1 MDTGANVAMLV
12 ALRHSPLSLGGM
24 LISLFPAVTVVL
36 AIVVLRERV
45 HRGQVIGMVAAVV
58 SVAMITAG

>member
-1 MDTGANVAMLV
+1 
-12 ALRHSPLSLGGM
+12 M